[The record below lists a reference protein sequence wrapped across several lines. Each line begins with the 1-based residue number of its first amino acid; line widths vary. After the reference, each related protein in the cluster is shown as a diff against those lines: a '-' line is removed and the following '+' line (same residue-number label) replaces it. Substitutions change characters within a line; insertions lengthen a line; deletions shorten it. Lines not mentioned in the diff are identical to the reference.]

1 MQLSA
6 KHKAGASVQDSEAS
20 GRMARA
26 WNVRFLL
33 SFLCYESSPY

>member
-1 MQLSA
+1 MDQGVWFDQMSVQLSA

-26 WNVRFLL
+26 WNV
-33 SFLCYESSPY
+33 